1 MDRVG
6 GKHGADEL
14 GAPGANQPRDPQY
27 FPAVQDQVDIVE
39 RSESTQSPH
48 LEHRLPAWTKLT
60 RARLLDLLP
69 YHHPDQADSVDLGHP
84 TRADEFP
91 VLQHAH
97 AIGDLKDLLEAVG
110 DIDDRGAAFA
120 QSANDGEQLLAL
132 VPVEGRGGF
141 VHDENIGVTGQSL
154 GRLDHLPLGWA
165 QTIDQRSNIDTLIQ
179 LPEHLARLTRHAP
192 IVEHSDAR

>member
-39 RSESTQSPH
+39 RSGSTQSPH

-60 RARLLDLLP
+60 SARLLDLLP

-97 AIGDLKDLLEAVG
+97 ASGDLKDLLEAVG
-110 DIDDRGAAFA
+110 DEDERGGASAR
-120 QSANDGEQLLAL
+120 SANGGEQLPALGPAGGRAGCGDDEDIGLA
-132 VPVEGRGGF
+132 G
-141 VHDENIGVTGQSL
+141 
-154 GRLDHLPLGWA
+154 
-165 QTIDQRSNIDTLIQ
+165 
-179 LPEHLARLTRHAP
+179 
-192 IVEHSDAR
+192 